1 MLRGLEG
8 LGARRSG
15 IWRFALKGSGV
26 ALLLAL
32 VLTAIAAATAYAH
45 EATVTFSCTGVTYKF
60 AGFPNKPNNT
70 IREFA
75 FIDRKE
81 VAFEEFSFNGP
92 TGSNTIPLSVP
103 GGEHEV
109 GAFVGW
115 NTNGASGEIFFRTQ
129 LTCPPSVS
137 SEPGLSVQKL
147 QEIKGSGSGFT
158 SGTLNATVGQTI
170 NYEIVVKNTGNME
183 LALSFSDAHCDP
195 NTIVGP
201 LGTLNIN
208 GTLAPGASAIYV
220 CSHVLVAGD
229 APQLTNVATVT
240 GQPPSGPPVSGTSSV
255 VTNVAVQ
262 AVSPVCAVNQ
272 SAIVL
277 RGGTGSKRRPFR
289 VHISA
294 LGIKEITFL
303 LDGHKIKTLK
313 SSQAKKGQFSLRV
326 NARKLRHG
334 AHTLVAKAV
343 PTDPACPAIA
353 RTAVFVRPRPAV
365 VKPKFTG

>member
-1 MLRGLEG
+1 
-8 LGARRSG
+8 
-15 IWRFALKGSGV
+15 
-26 ALLLAL
+26 LLLAL
-32 VLTAIAAATAYAH
+32 VLTATAAATAYAH

-60 AGFPNKPNNT
+60 TGFPNKPNNT

-75 FIDRKE
+75 FIDRTQ

-109 GAFVGW
+109 GAFMGW
-115 NTNGASGEIFFRTQ
+115 NTNGVSGEKFVRTQ
-129 LTCPPSVS
+129 LTCPVS
-137 SEPGLSVQKL
+137 PAPGLSVEKL

-158 SGTLNATVGQTI
+158 TGTLNATVGQTI
-170 NYEIVVKNTGNME
+170 NYEIIVKNTGNVE
-183 LALSFSDAHCDP
+183 LALSFSDLHCDP
-195 NTIVGP
+195 GTVTGP

-208 GTLAPGASAIYV
+208 GTLAPGTSAMYA
-220 CSHVLVAGD
+220 CSHLLVAGD

-262 AVSPVCAVNQ
+262 AVSPVCAINE

-277 RGGTGSKRRPFR
+277 RGGAGSKRRRFK

-294 LGIKEITFL
+294 VGIKEIKFL
-303 LDGHKIKTLK
+303 LDGHKVKTLK
-313 SSQAKKGQFSLRV
+313 SSQAKKGQFSVRIDP
-326 NARKLRHG
+326 RKLRHG
-334 AHTLVAKAV
+334 AHTLSARAV

>member
-1 MLRGLEG
+1 
-8 LGARRSG
+8 
-15 IWRFALKGSGV
+15 
-26 ALLLAL
+26 
-32 VLTAIAAATAYAH
+32 
-45 EATVTFSCTGVTYKF
+45 VTYKF
-60 AGFPNKPNNT
+60 TGFPNKPNNT

-75 FIDRKE
+75 LIDRKE

-115 NTNGASGEIFFRTQ
+115 NTNGVSGEKFFRTQ
-129 LTCPPSVS
+129 LTCPAQAS
-137 SEPGLSVQKL
+137 SAPGLSVQKL

-158 SGTLNATVGQTI
+158 TGTLNGTVGQTI
-170 NYEIVVKNTGNME
+170 NYEIIVKNTGNVE
-183 LALSFSDAHCDP
+183 LALSFNDPHCDP
-195 NTIVGP
+195 GTVMGP

-208 GTLAPGASAIYV
+208 GTVAPGAGVTFV

-262 AVSPVCAVNQ
+262 AVSPVCTVNQ

-277 RGGTGSKRRPFR
+277 RGGAGSKRRPFR

-294 LGIKEITFL
+294 LGIKEITFR

-313 SSQAKKGQFSLRV
+313 SSQAKKGKFSLRIDP
-326 NARKLRHG
+326 RKLRHG
-334 AHTLVAKAV
+334 AHRLSARTVS
-343 PTDPACPAIA
+343 TDAACPPLA
-353 RTAVFVRPRPAV
+353 RSAVFVRPRPAV